1 MNQVYAYLY
10 PLPPEPP
17 FHPCKIIYQISQG
30 QPPPDFQLHMQKL
43 KVYARCLGFGFFLSL
58 YFFSKIVLH
67 MAMES
72 WGGIVQMALCFSVLL
87 SISQVAFRL

>member
-1 MNQVYAYLY
+1 MYAYIQSLQI
-10 PLPPEPP
+10 LPPTPAKL
-17 FHPCKIIYQISQG
+17 FIKYLKIIG

-43 KVYARCLGFGFFLSL
+43 KMYVRCLGFGFFLSL
-58 YFFSKIVLH
+58 YFFNKIVLH

-87 SISQVAFRL
+87 SISLVVFRL